1 MCFTNHLNVI
11 FTITTTKMKPIH
23 ALFFSACARAAHHH
37 DQVPLTNLD
46 DTCLLNT
53 CPATPPDQPPAAD
66 SPPPPNHWT
75 GPFQCAGPYCIYSNP
90 GSASGAG
97 LVAITTAANI
107 AILNR
112 TSTPLPL
119 PPSPP
124 PPITIAPI
132 PGKGLGVLA
141 TAPLRRGDSVLSTPA
156 AFLLHR
162 AFQSTIPYTTQT
174 PLLDAAVLHLP
185 AARRDVFL
193 SQMGHFGGHKVA
205 DIIATNTFQLD
216 IGGDDGHH
224 FASFPEASRFNHDC
238 RPNVAGRIEVDLDHG
253 GVMHRATVARA
264 VQPGEELTIAY
275 LDVREPRA
283 QRVERTKMAWGFECG
298 CGQCGLPPAGVV
310 ASDRRLEELRVLE
323 GRLAD
328 VEDTG
333 VNPGML
339 RRVVRLLGEERL
351 DVERAGVLTLVA
363 LNWNM
368 LGEEKMA
375 RRYAGEAGEAV
386 VIEFGEG
393 TGDAEA
399 MRVLGERPREHFS
412 WRAREGR

>member
-1 MCFTNHLNVI
+1 M
-11 FTITTTKMKPIH
+11 KMKPIH
-23 ALFFSACARAAHHH
+23 ALFLSACALAAAHHH
-37 DQVPLTNLD
+37 DQIPLTPPT
-46 DTCLLNT
+46 DTCLLST
-53 CPATPPDQPPAAD
+53 CPLTPPDQPPAD
-66 SPPPPNHWT
+66 NPPPPPHHWT

-90 GSASGAG
+90 GFASGAG
-97 LVAITTAANI
+97 LVAITTPANI

-112 TSTPLPL
+112 TTSPLP
-119 PPSPP
+119 PQPSPP

-141 TAPLRRGDSVLSTPA
+141 TAPLPRGAPLLSTPA
-156 AFLLHR
+156 ALLLHR
-162 AFQSTIPYTTQT
+162 AFQSTIPYPAQT

-185 AARRDVFL
+185 PARREVFL
-193 SQMGHFGGHKVA
+193 SQMGHFGGHRVA

-216 IGGDDGHH
+216 LGGADGHH

-238 RPNVAGRIEVDLDHG
+238 RPNVAGRIEVDLAHG
-253 GVMHRATVARA
+253 GAVMHRATVARGVRA
-264 VQPGEELTIAY
+264 GEELTIAY

-283 QRVERTKMAWGFECG
+283 RRVERTRAAWGFECG
-298 CGQCGLPPAGVV
+298 CGQCGLPPAGVE
-310 ASDRRLEELRVLE
+310 ASDGRLEELGVLE

-328 VEDTG
+328 VEDRG
-333 VNPGML
+333 VNAGML
-339 RRVVRLLGEERL
+339 RRAVRLLGEERL

-368 LGEEKMA
+368 LGEEQMA
-375 RRYAGEAGEAV
+375 RRYAGEAREAV

-412 WRAREGR
+412 WRARVGR